1 MRCLHGC
8 YGRAG
13 TMLHGS
19 PAGAPVSWDNRR
31 CCAQSYSMMEG
42 GEDISENLKTDRVTH
57 YVEHPVP
64 IQPPLEEAPAA
75 PMPLMLTQKVL
86 IPTCAL
92 PLNSDMSI
100 EQYWVSCSR

>member
-1 MRCLHGC
+1 
-8 YGRAG
+8 
-13 TMLHGS
+13 
-19 PAGAPVSWDNRR
+19 
-31 CCAQSYSMMEG
+31 MMAG

-86 IPTCAL
+86 THTSALLYTHEISAQPFNSSDPCCFPGVNLQDVPEDLQRIPKA
-92 PLNSDMSI
+92 
-100 EQYWVSCSR
+100 R

>member
-1 MRCLHGC
+1 MI
-8 YGRAG
+8 
-13 TMLHGS
+13 
-19 PAGAPVSWDNRR
+19 WDNQR

-42 GEDISENLKTDRVTH
+42 GEDVSENLKTDRVTH

-86 IPTCAL
+86 ILMCAL
-92 PLNSDMSI
+92 LCTPEI
-100 EQYWVSCSR
+100 GI